1 MKLFDLHTH
10 SNVSDGT
17 LTPVEL
23 IQKAYN
29 SGLIA
34 IALTDHDTTGGFMEA
49 VSEAERLGIK
59 LISGVEISAAEY
71 NELHILGLGIDVNN
85 SGLNAELEKCAAS
98 RLDHIHNICNILKEK
113 DIILDAEKIIESARY
128 SVGKPHI
135 AAAMVEKGY
144 VSSKKEAF
152 DKYLETPEIKK
163 LKKYKIGY
171 KKAAQLIHGAGG
183 FVVLAHPH
191 KIELNDMKLDEFVGS
206 FIGLDGI
213 EAFYSEHTPNQTE
226 SILKLAE
233 RNSLLISCGSD
244 FHGKNKPDIDLGTGI
259 NNSLLKMRELFP
271 VSDNKLI
278 VNSVL

>member
-23 IQKAYN
+23 IQKAYS
-29 SGLIA
+29 SGLEA
-34 IALTDHDTTGGFMEA
+34 IALTDHDTTGGFVEA
-49 VSEAERLGIK
+49 VPEAERLGIK
-59 LISGVEISAAEY
+59 LISGVEISASEF

-85 SGLNAELEKCAAS
+85 SCLNSELEKCAAS
-98 RLDHIHNICNILKEK
+98 RLDHIHSICNILNEQN
-113 DIILDAEKIIESARY
+113 IILDPEKIIESARY

-152 DKYLETPEIKK
+152 EKYLETPEIKK

-171 KKAAQLIHGAGG
+171 KKAAELIHGAGG
-183 FVVLAHPH
+183 LVVLAHPY
-191 KIELNDMKLDEFVGS
+191 KIELNDMKLDEFVS
-206 FIGLDGI
+206 NFPELDGI
-213 EAFYSEHTPNQTE
+213 EAFYSEHTPKHTE
-226 SILKLAE
+226 YILELAE
-233 RNSLLISCGSD
+233 KCDLLISCGSD
-244 FHGKNKPDIDLGTGI
+244 FHGQNKPDIDLGTGI
-259 NNSLLKMRELFP
+259 NNSLLKQREQFP

-278 VNSVL
+278 IIKFI